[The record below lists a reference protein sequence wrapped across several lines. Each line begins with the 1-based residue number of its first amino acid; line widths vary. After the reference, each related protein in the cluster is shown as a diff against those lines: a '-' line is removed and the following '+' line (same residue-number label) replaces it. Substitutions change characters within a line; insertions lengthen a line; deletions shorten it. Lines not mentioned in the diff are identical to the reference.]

1 MRHNVPLALALGLT
15 LVAGACATATTPQPE
30 AFPQITA
37 AGSAQTVTGEVV
49 WVTDVMVTVQ
59 TAAGNQLIGLDAQTE
74 GRNHLQMGADVA
86 IDTSTVPGGPGPR
99 ASRVR
104 LAAPATSLASVG
116 GAGG

>member
-1 MRHNVPLALALGLT
+1 MRQNVPVVLALGLA
-15 LVAGACATATTPQPE
+15 LVAGACATTTPQPE
-30 AFPQITA
+30 AFPDLTA

-49 WVTDVMVTVQ
+49 WVTDVTVTVQ
-59 TAAGNQLIGLDAQTE
+59 TAAGNELIGLNAQTE

-86 IDTSTVPGGPGPR
+86 IDTSKAPGEPGPM

-104 LAAPATSLASVG
+104 PVAPAATLASAG

>member
-1 MRHNVPLALALGLT
+1 MRQNVPVVLVLGLAL
-15 LVAGACATATTPQPE
+15 VASACATTAPQPE
-30 AFPQITA
+30 AFPEITA

-59 TAAGNQLIGLDAQTE
+59 TAAGNQLIGLNAQTE

-86 IDTSTVPGGPGPR
+86 IDTSKVPGEPGPM

-104 LAAPATSLASVG
+104 PAAQATAVASAG

>member
-1 MRHNVPLALALGLT
+1 MRQNVPVVLALGLV
-15 LVAGACATATTPQPE
+15 LVAGACATTTPQPE

-59 TAAGNQLIGLDAQTE
+59 TAAGNQLIGLNAQTE

-86 IDTSTVPGGPGPR
+86 IDTSKAPGGPGPV
-99 ASRVR
+99 ASRIR
-104 LAAPATSLASVG
+104 LAAPATALASAG